1 MIVLLY
7 FSDESP
13 FTFSSYILIT
23 LFKAEAIIDAEGGDR
38 VILMLHREAFV
49 HKHTV
54 YSAHGMNTVTVTGI
68 EIFLFYRF
76 SP

>member
-38 VILMLHREAFV
+38 VILMLHREAFLYTNIQYTV
-49 HKHTV
+49 HMV
-54 YSAHGMNTVTVTGI
+54 CI
-68 EIFLFYRF
+68 QLQ
-76 SP
+76 